1 MGRIAQI
8 SFDCSDCYAATV
20 YLVWPEIMSTIS
32 ENGEFY
38 FDENQPKYPYKA
50 HKFHFTKRLG
60 CFLHRIISVIFIN
73 REILFVCDNDH
84 ERICDINRMKYFGA
98 QIFIDGKEWFC
109 GPQCAIVKNYRHY
122 LNCISQKRIYLS
134 VWKNSCVN

>member
-20 YLVWPEIMSTIS
+20 YLVWTEIMSTIS
-32 ENGEFY
+32 ENFISMRT
-38 FDENQPKYPYKA
+38 NQNI
-50 HKFHFTKRLG
+50 HTKHTNSISQNG

-84 ERICDINRMKYFGA
+84 ERIYDISRMKYFGA
-98 QIFIDGKEWFC
+98 QIFIDCKELFC
-109 GPQCAIVKNYRHY
+109 EPQCAIVKK
-122 LNCISQKRIYLS
+122 LSTLSQLH
-134 VWKNSCVN
+134 